1 MTETQIAAKWAAGKS
16 MSRFDI
22 LYNRLTDREKAAVTF
37 CRANY
42 RAWRKR
48 LLRTREEH
56 NAARPDSIDPR
67 IWDDW
72 FNRPYGDKVFNA
84 HIRIARKVLAQG
96 RI

>member
-1 MTETQIAAKWAAGKS
+1 MT
-16 MSRFDI
+16 RFNT

-48 LLRTREEH
+48 LTRTRKKH
-56 NAARPDSIDPR
+56 NAARPEHINTINWNHWYDH
-67 IWDDW
+67 
-72 FNRPYGDKVFNA
+72 PYGNKQLNA
-84 HIRIARKVLAQG
+84 HIRIARRVIAEG